1 MNPRSAG
8 GRTGLLWRRVGPT
21 LSAILGPFDAR
32 LTERP
37 WHAAEIARDALDRGY
52 ELIVS
57 VGGDGTNFEVLN
69 GWFDEGGRAIRPEA
83 TLAVLPCGTG
93 GDFRRTLDLPG
104 DPLSAARAVA
114 ESEGRR
120 IDVGRLRYTRHDG
133 GAGVRHFLNVADA
146 GYGGQT
152 VRDVNRRSKRLGG
165 RISFLHGGIAT
176 ALAYRNKRAR
186 WRVDAGPWREGPAFN
201 LIAANARFHGAG
213 VEIAPDARI
222 DDGLLDFV
230 LMGDLSKREIAR
242 TYAGVFAGKG
252 ARGPK
257 VETAR
262 GRRLEVEGDEPMLL
276 DVDGEQIGRTPA
288 VFEVVP
294 GALLVRGWI

>member
-1 MNPRSAG
+1 MKQVPRPGSLATSIVPPMAST
-8 GRTGLLWRRVGPT
+8 RECEMLSPRPVPPYRR
-21 LSAILGPFDAR
+21 
-32 LTERP
+32 
-37 WHAAEIARDALDRGY
+37 
-52 ELIVS
+52 
-57 VGGDGTNFEVLN
+57 
-69 GWFDEGGRAIRPEA
+69 
-83 TLAVLPCGTG
+83 
-93 GDFRRTLDLPG
+93 
-104 DPLSAARAVA
+104 
-114 ESEGRR
+114 
-120 IDVGRLRYTRHDG
+120 
-133 GAGVRHFLNVADA
+133 
-146 GYGGQT
+146 
-152 VRDVNRRSKRLGG
+152 
-165 RISFLHGGIAT
+165 
-176 ALAYRNKRAR
+176 
-186 WRVDAGPWREGPAFN
+186 RVDAGPWREGPAFN